1 MKSIFKRYCL
11 TYTYLSKYVKTSN
24 EDKYHRGAK
33 SFFGKWIPEW
43 RHPLSE
49 KKLAMKNEIY
59 HTINVIGCECSVNS
73 IDYDASDLIVAL
85 DRFDNN
91 KTVTIRFKNVFA
103 YRVTLEHFRI
113 IEVMDGVTSHPLY
126 EVSNSIYLNE
136 VMATGMRMLYGSSLN
151 VKHYAIKTTEHI
163 VDVLTSEAYIIE

>member
-1 MKSIFKRYCL
+1 MVSLWDVCI
-11 TYTYLSKYVKTSN
+11 
-24 EDKYHRGAK
+24 
-33 SFFGKWIPEW
+33 
-43 RHPLSE
+43 SE

-151 VKHYAIKTTEHI
+151 VR
-163 VDVLTSEAYIIE
+163 SEERRVGKECRSRWSPYH

>member
-1 MKSIFKRYCL
+1 MVSLWDVCI
-11 TYTYLSKYVKTSN
+11 
-24 EDKYHRGAK
+24 
-33 SFFGKWIPEW
+33 
-43 RHPLSE
+43 SE

-73 IDYDASDLIVAL
+73 IDYDASDLIVVL

-103 YRVTLEHFRI
+103 YRVTL
-113 IEVMDGVTSHPLY
+113 
-126 EVSNSIYLNE
+126 IYLNE